1 MRQPSLLKEEVLH
14 YLNDE
19 WRDSLRTHD
28 NGLWLTTRGLQLKL
42 RQRGVIT
49 TWPTLNLRLKQL
61 LVEETVEMI
70 QTSNGECWRPI
81 EDSFRI

>member
-1 MRQPSLLKEEVLH
+1 MKQPSLLKEEVLH

-19 WRDSLRTHD
+19 WRDSLRTHT

-42 RQRGVIT
+42 KLRGVIT
-49 TWPTLNLRLKQL
+49 TWPTLNLRLKKL
-61 LVEETVEMI
+61 LVEEAVEMI